1 MIYLE
6 TLKKY
11 TFGFLKVL
19 LWVILFSL
27 IYFFYLLAYFKVTG
41 TKGFLLLSVGNYFAF
56 IINSLPFVIIFSTM
70 LFFSFAGQDKFY
82 IIKFLP
88 IINIFNTIILTLF
101 FLLNLKFL
109 ILYEN
114 KEVKYIPIVR
124 ENYLNVFGPYRF
136 YYEKNDRGGLTKG
149 ILFYKDPYLLSSV
162 SVKDDYTY
170 LSTSHL
176 VGKTSL
182 YANNSFFKVKIKE
195 DLISLKSSP
204 ISPFL
209 LKIYENYNIKL
220 KNFFEYTFKTGGIII
235 SIIAIY
241 ILFLGFSGF
250 IVSIGSYFGKKE
262 IYSLS
267 FSTILVLSVVFFVG
281 LPVFLNLT
289 HLIKLGIKNKL
300 FEVII
305 PSLIVGVFAGM
316 IGYGLIELKILMN
329 KMYGNK

>member
-11 TFGFLKVL
+11 ALSFLKVL
-19 LWVILFSL
+19 VWILLFSL

-41 TKGFLLLSVGNYFAF
+41 EKSFLLLSIGNYFSF

-70 LFFSFAGQDKFY
+70 LFFSFGSQDKFY
-82 IIKFLP
+82 IMKFLP
-88 IINIFNTIILTLF
+88 VVNVLNTILLTIF
-101 FLLNLKFL
+101 FALNLKFL

-114 KEVKYIPIVR
+114 KEVKYNPVVR

-136 YYEKNDRGGLTKG
+136 YYEKNEKGTLTKG
-149 ILFYKDPYLLSSV
+149 IMFYKDPYLLGSV
-162 SVKDDYTY
+162 NIKDDYIY
-170 LSTSHL
+170 LNTSHI

-182 YANNSFFKVKIKE
+182 YVNNSSFRVKIKE
-195 DLISLKSSP
+195 DLLSLKSSP
-204 ISPFL
+204 VSPFL
-209 LKIYENYNIKL
+209 LKMYENYNIKL

-250 IVSIGSYFGKKE
+250 IVSIGSYFGKRE

-267 FSTILVLSVVFFVG
+267 FSTILVLSVIFFAG
-281 LPVFLNLT
+281 LPIFLNLT

-305 PSLIVGVFAGM
+305 PSIIVGVFSGM
-316 IGYGLIELKILMN
+316 IGYGLIELKTLMN

>member
-11 TFGFLKVL
+11 ALSFLKVL
-19 LWVILFSL
+19 VWVLLFSL

-41 TKGFLLLSVGNYFAF
+41 EKGFLLLSIGNYFAF

-70 LFFSFAGQDKFY
+70 LFFSFGSQDKFY

-88 IINIFNTIILTLF
+88 VVNILNTILLTIF
-101 FLLNLKFL
+101 FALNLKFL

-114 KEVKYIPIVR
+114 KEVKYNPVVR

-136 YYEKNDRGGLTKG
+136 YYEKNEKGALTKG
-149 ILFYKDPYLLSSV
+149 IMFYKEPYLLGSV
-162 SVKDDYTY
+162 SIKDDYIY
-170 LSTSHL
+170 LNTSHI
-176 VGKTSL
+176 VGKTTL
-182 YANNSFFKVKIKE
+182 YANNSSFRVRIKE

-204 ISPFL
+204 VSSFL
-209 LKIYENYNIKL
+209 LKMYENYTIKL
-220 KNFFEYTFKTGGIII
+220 KNFFEYTFKTGGIVI

-250 IVSIGSYFGKKE
+250 IVSIGGFFGKKE

-267 FSTILVLSVVFFVG
+267 FSTILILSVVFFAG
-281 LPVFLNLT
+281 LPIFLNLT

-305 PSLIVGVFAGM
+305 PSIIVGVFAGM
-316 IGYGLIELKILMN
+316 IGYGLIELKTLMN